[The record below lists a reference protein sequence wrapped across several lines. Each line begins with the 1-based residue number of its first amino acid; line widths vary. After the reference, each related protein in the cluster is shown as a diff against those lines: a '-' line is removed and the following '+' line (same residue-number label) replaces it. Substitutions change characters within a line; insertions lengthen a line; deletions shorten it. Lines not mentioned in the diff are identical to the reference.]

1 MMNVNQIQSLSIL
14 IRLVFRLTKL
24 LIDFSIFENTLYV
37 KMVTYLIQVINI
49 KRLPNFIDKEIED
62 ENILENTLSIQM
74 AIDHWL
80 YIKSLTWVDYIITQ
94 LSENK
99 VEPLVGITALSE
111 IIKVFSLQ
119 EGSRSSENIS
129 RRKINPFW
137 RRK

>member
-1 MMNVNQIQSLSIL
+1 MVDVNQIQSLSIL

-74 AIDHWL
+74 AIDH
-80 YIKSLTWVDYIITQ
+80 
-94 LSENK
+94 
-99 VEPLVGITALSE
+99 
-111 IIKVFSLQ
+111 
-119 EGSRSSENIS
+119 
-129 RRKINPFW
+129 
-137 RRK
+137 

>member
-74 AIDHWL
+74 AIDH
-80 YIKSLTWVDYIITQ
+80 
-94 LSENK
+94 
-99 VEPLVGITALSE
+99 
-111 IIKVFSLQ
+111 
-119 EGSRSSENIS
+119 
-129 RRKINPFW
+129 
-137 RRK
+137 